1 MPLTKLQFRPGI
13 NKEYTAYA
21 NEGGWFDGDKIR
33 FHLGFPEKIGGWQKY
48 SSATYLGTARRL
60 HNWVALDGS
69 DYLGV
74 GTNKK
79 YYIEEG
85 GQFNDITPIRA
96 TSSAGAA
103 TFSATDGSS
112 IITVTQ
118 TNHGAVD
125 QDFVTFTEAAA
136 LGGNVFA
143 AVLNTEFELTLVD
156 ANTYTID
163 ISPVVANSS
172 DTGNGG
178 SNTIAAYQINVG
190 LNSGVG
196 GNGWGAGLFGGTTS
210 GALTTTLSAPIND
223 SVTTI
228 PLTSATGFPAT
239 GGTILVGNELI
250 TFTGVSGNDLTGATR
265 GTSGTTASTH
275 GGGVTV
281 QLAVGNA
288 DPTDDFFGW
297 GQAASGGI
305 STTTELRVWSHDN
318 FGEDLL
324 INPVDSAIYYW
335 DKTTTLSNRA
345 VNITSLSGA
354 NEAPVLA
361 KQILVSDI
369 DRHVIAFGCNAQGS
383 SVQDNLLIRFSDQ
396 ESVTDWEARAD
407 NTAGDLRLG
416 SGSTFVQALET
427 KREILVWTDK
437 SLHSMRFIGAPFTFG
452 IQQLASNI
460 TIMNPRS
467 AVSTEDF
474 TFWMGIDNFY
484 VYAGQTAQLP
494 CTVKEYVFGDFN
506 FEQRA
511 KVVSGVNSQWGEVIW
526 FYPSSTS
533 AENDR
538 YVIYNYQ
545 EKVWYYGTLSRS
557 AWLDRGVRQY
567 PIAAASNYLYN
578 HELGVDDDGS
588 AMTAYIESS
597 PISISDGNQFMLTRH
612 LLPDLKFDGS
622 TASNPVVDF
631 TLKARTFP
639 GANYNQTQTES
650 ATRTSTTPVEQWTNQ
665 LDLRLRGRS
674 VAVRVESNTLGTN
687 WELGVPRLDLR
698 PDGRR

>member
-85 GQFNDITPIRA
+85 GQFNDITPIRS

-125 QDFVTFTEAAA
+125 QDFVTFTEAAD

-143 AVLNTEFELTLVD
+143 AVLNAEFELTLVD

-210 GALTTTLSAPIND
+210 GALTTTLSAPINA

-239 GGTILVGNELI
+239 GGTILIGTELI
-250 TFTGVSGNDLTGATR
+250 TFTGVSSNDLTGATR

-275 GGGVTV
+275 GGAVTV

-288 DPTDDFFGW
+288 DPADDFFGW

-324 INPVDSAIYYW
+324 INPIDDAIYYW

-345 VNITSLSGA
+345 VNITSLSGS
-354 NEAPVLA
+354 NNAPTIA

-369 DRHVIAFGCNAQGS
+369 DRHIIAFACNPQGS
-383 SVQDNLLIRFSDQ
+383 SVQDNLLVRFSSQ
-396 ESVTDWEARAD
+396 ESATDWEARAD

-427 KREILVWTDK
+427 KREILIWTDK

-460 TIMNPRS
+460 TIMNSRS
-467 AVSTEDF
+467 AVATEDF

-494 CTVKEYVFGDFN
+494 CTVKDYVFGDFN

-526 FYPSSTS
+526 FYPSSS
-533 AENDR
+533 ATENDR

-545 EKVWYYGTLSRS
+545 EKLWYYGTLSRS
-557 AWLDRGVRQY
+557 AWLDRGVRQF

-578 HELGVDDDGS
+578 HEIGVDDDGN
-588 AMTAYIESS
+588 AMTAFIESS
-597 PISISDGNQFMLTRH
+597 PISISEGDQFMLTRH
-612 LLPDLKFDGS
+612 LLPDLKFNGS

-639 GANYNQTQTES
+639 GANYNQTQSES

-665 LDLRLRGRS
+665 LDLRLRGRA

>member
-210 GALTTTLSAPIND
+210 GALTTTLSAPINA

-275 GGGVTV
+275 GGGDTV

-288 DPTDDFFGW
+288 DPADDFFGW
-297 GQAASGGI
+297 GQSASGGI

-383 SVQDNLLIRFSDQ
+383 SVQDNLLIRFSNQ

-460 TIMNPRS
+460 TIMNARS

-526 FYPSSTS
+526 FYPSSS
-533 AENDR
+533 ATENDR